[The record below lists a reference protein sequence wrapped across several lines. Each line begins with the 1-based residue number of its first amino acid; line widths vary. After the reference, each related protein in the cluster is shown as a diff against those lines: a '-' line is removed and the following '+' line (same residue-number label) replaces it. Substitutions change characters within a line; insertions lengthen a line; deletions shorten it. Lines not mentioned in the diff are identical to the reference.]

1 VTRRLEEIHAALE
14 RVLAHAPE
22 PVASYC
28 TRLDCLVNA
37 ALTRLRAQA
46 S

>member
-1 VTRRLEEIHAALE
+1 MLGNLKQTKEQTLE
-14 RVLAHAPE
+14 HAPE

-28 TRLDCLVNA
+28 TRLDCLVTA
-37 ALTRLRAQA
+37 ALTRLRPKP